1 VTGSVQRLTATG
13 DEVAMVVVHH
23 RLVVMVQTPLAA
35 RAAAGTRAELL
46 IQQVAQGGG
55 KDFHSGLVSHAA
67 DGTPR

>member
-1 VTGSVQRLTATG
+1 
-13 DEVAMVVVHH
+13 MVVVHH

-35 RAAAGTRAELL
+35 CTAAGARAELL

-55 KDFHSGLVSHAA
+55 KDFHGGLVSHAA